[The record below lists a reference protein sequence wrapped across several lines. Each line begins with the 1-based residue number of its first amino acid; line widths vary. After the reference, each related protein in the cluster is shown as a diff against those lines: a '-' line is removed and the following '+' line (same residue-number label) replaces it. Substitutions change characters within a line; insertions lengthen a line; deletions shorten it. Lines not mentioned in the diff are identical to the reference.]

1 MKNEKIKS
9 PRINIELDESNH
21 AYLKTL
27 SGATGK
33 NLTIL
38 VNSIIGV
45 FIADHPEI
53 LKRAGEL
60 EKSIEKVLPPMKAIW
75 DFSFFC
81 RFLSEKFVNS
91 FEPVF
96 PFLWKNCRKS
106 RFIACIKTFTKVFF
120 RRLFLFSKTSKK
132 IRFDI

>member
-1 MKNEKIKS
+1 MKNNKEKA
-9 PRINIELDESNH
+9 PRINIELEESNH

-60 EKSIEKVLPPMKAIW
+60 EKSIEKVLPPMKAI
-75 DFSFFC
+75 
-81 RFLSEKFVNS
+81 
-91 FEPVF
+91 
-96 PFLWKNCRKS
+96 
-106 RFIACIKTFTKVFF
+106 
-120 RRLFLFSKTSKK
+120 
-132 IRFDI
+132 